1 MSGKALIVEWVEM
14 PRWDVKTARAAAFR
28 DAHPDY
34 RPMGDFVE
42 DATVLVRPWE
52 EPDKEWP
59 VYGVNNVDGVV
70 LSHAQKGSSFNASYK
85 RIQHDDFFHNPTRAN
100 VGSLGRVWMDVPED
114 ALTSPEYQV
123 WRITSGLQPAYVEI
137 LIKMPFFL
145 DLVDC
150 HRVGG
155 VKERLFTAN
164 LMDIPIPVLSPREQ
178 EKVIAYWREAND
190 RAKRIREDI
199 RVIEEDAEREI
210 LRALAATLPPFVP
223 RPRAFEVMWSDTDMW
238 GVGFNR
244 WTWTLDTL
252 LESSLPTV
260 RLGEVARIN
269 PLAPRGVTPIN
280 PDTAVTFVPME
291 AVDDI
296 AGEIASP
303 RESTLGEV
311 GKGYTRFAEGDVLW
325 AKITPCMQNGKCAVA
340 RELIGGIGFGS
351 TEFHV
356 ARPIDARALLPD
368 YLWALL
374 RLPHV
379 RQAAQRY
386 FTGSAGQ
393 QRVAP
398 SFLEGLRIP
407 LPGPDGQQ
415 EVVSVMQGKRA
426 EMKRR
431 RAEMASVLNQAK
443 VSAQAMILGERVLV
457 ELLL

>member
-1 MSGKALIVEWVEM
+1 MSGTALIVEWAEM

-34 RPMGDFVE
+34 RSIGDFVE
-42 DATVLVRPWE
+42 DATALVRPWE

-70 LSHAQKGSSFNASYK
+70 LSHVQKGSSFNASYK
-85 RIQHDDFFHNPTRAN
+85 RIRHDDFFHNPTRAN

-114 ALTSPEYQV
+114 AITSPEYQI
-123 WRITSGLQPAYVEI
+123 WRITGGLLPAYVEI

-178 EKVIAYWREAND
+178 EAVVAYWREAND

-199 RVIEEDAEREI
+199 RAIEEDAEREI
-210 LRALAATLPPFVP
+210 LRALGATLPPFVP

-260 RLGEVARIN
+260 PLGEVARIN
-269 PLAPRGVTPIN
+269 PPAPRGMTPMN
-280 PDTAVTFVPME
+280 PDIVVTFVLME

-296 AGEIASP
+296 AGEIMSP
-303 RESTLGEV
+303 RESTLAEV
-311 GKGYTRFAEGDVLW
+311 GKGYTRFIEGDVLW

-340 RELIGGIGFGS
+340 RGLIGGTGFGS

-356 ARPIDARALLPD
+356 ARPINPRALLPD

-407 LPGPDGQQ
+407 LPEPDGQQ

-431 RAEMASVLNQAK
+431 RAEMASVLSQAK
-443 VSAQAMILGERVLV
+443 VSAQAMILGARVSR
-457 ELLL
+457 